1 MNTAD
6 HSAQAE
12 QPPGTD
18 PPGPDDRPQPQTSTA
33 PSTAQDS
40 MDSYWEKSIADELE
54 ARSRYATSDS
64 PPFDADPQ

>member
-12 QPPGTD
+12 QPPGTN
-18 PPGPDDRPQPQTSTA
+18 PPGPDDRPQPETSTA

-40 MDSYWEKSIADELE
+40 TDSHWKKSIEDELE
-54 ARSRYATSDS
+54 ARSRYGTSDR
-64 PPFDADPQ
+64 PPLEAGPQ